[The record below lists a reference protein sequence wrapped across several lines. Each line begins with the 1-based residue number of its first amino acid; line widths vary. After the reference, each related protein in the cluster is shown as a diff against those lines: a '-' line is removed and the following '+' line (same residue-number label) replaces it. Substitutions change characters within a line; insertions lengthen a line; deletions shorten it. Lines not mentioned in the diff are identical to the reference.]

1 MSESVFEPSGV
12 IVLDKPGGV
21 TSHDMVYALRRLY
34 MIKRVGHAGT
44 LDPLATG
51 VLVML
56 VGRAAKAAEYIGADI
71 KEYEAT
77 LLLGLSTDTQ
87 DVTGKALT
95 ESIDVPSE
103 DEVLRAIERF
113 IGKSSQM
120 PPMYSA
126 KKVGGRKLVDIA
138 RRGGEVERSAQEIE
152 IFSICANKINE
163 REYTLRVVCSAG
175 TYIRTLCDDIGKA
188 LGCGACMKTLRRL
201 RSGNFTLD
209 RAYKIE
215 ELKAMEADVL
225 VSALLPVDELF
236 ASFPSVT
243 LEDFFSRLAS
253 SGNEIYQKKIGTD
266 YPIGERVRM
275 YDGDGFFALGEV
287 REYEDGSAIKPIK
300 LFRLD

>member
-21 TSHDMVYALRRLY
+21 TSHDMVYSLRRLY

-95 ESIDVPSE
+95 ESIDVPPE

-209 RAYKIE
+209 RAYKIDT
-215 ELKAMEADVL
+215 LKTMEADAL